1 MKIQSYLTGE
11 ILEWNKMTFLDQKES
26 IIRLTDKMNGKDK
39 FAYINIPKSAVV
51 SLSKSG
57 ENGFP
62 NFFIKNVLS
71 SLKYNHP
78 SIMKAISH
86 SLVSDIKENR
96 HYKIGLHKNNEY
108 YYSNVF
114 EYYYLNEREN
124 FNSIVDFY
132 IRNTPNA
139 IVTFHD
145 RKLITKTFGV
155 STHVISIPF
164 NNHYTKLDD
173 VYAQLAEIDGSIDYC
188 MFDCGVFGLGL
199 LPKVWKNL
207 NMSVID
213 LGKTMSL
220 IKGNAIKNEKER
232 AAQR

>member
-1 MKIQSYLTGE
+1 
-11 ILEWNKMTFLDQKES
+11 MTFLDQKKS
-26 IIRLTDKMNGKDK
+26 IIRLTDKMGGRDK

-57 ENGFP
+57 DKAFP
-62 NFFIKNVLS
+62 NFFIKNVLA
-71 SLKYNHP
+71 SLKSNDP
-78 SIMKAISH
+78 SIMKAVSYGLI
-86 SLVSDIKENR
+86 SDIKENR

-124 FNSIVDFY
+124 FNSIIDFY
-132 IRNTPNA
+132 IKNTSNA

-145 RKLITKTFGV
+145 RKLITKTFGT
-155 STHVISIPF
+155 SIHIISIPF
-164 NNHYTKLDD
+164 NNYYTKLDE

-199 LPKVWKNL
+199 FPKVWKNL